1 MWAIVIKLALGGW
14 NILKVIGGGIA
25 SAARALN
32 VQGWIGLGVALLLG
46 FLLIQQKGETRHWMK
61 QSNQFEKLYHNEQA
75 AFAKTVANYR
85 AAAVAARKADAANAA
100 RVVAEQKTI
109 NERTSHDYQA
119 RIADA
124 RATADRLRRQFSAAA
139 ADSSGGRTAP
149 VSGVSTP
156 AGGPAQAACDRLPDG
171 SIVDAKLC
179 ATEQGIQLDE
189 LIKWAERQAGVDV
202 NGEKRPPGPA
212 PH

>member
-1 MWAIVIKLALGGW
+1 MWAIIIKLALGGW

-85 AAAVAARKADAANAA
+85 AAAEAARKADAANAA

-109 NERTSHDYQA
+109 NERTSHDFEA
-119 RIADA
+119 RIAAA

-139 ADSSGGRTAP
+139 ANPSGGGTAP
-149 VSGVSTP
+149 VSGVPLPPADLLKPPAKTDFPSSTP
-156 AGGPAQAACDRLPDG
+156 DRYRA
-171 SIVDAKLC
+171 SASSS
-179 ATEQGIQLDE
+179 T
-189 LIKWAERQAGVDV
+189 
-202 NGEKRPPGPA
+202 N
-212 PH
+212 